1 MNPIARIGFLIK
13 GDYSDTEMYDFMDI
27 VYYNGASYVAKK
39 PTIGNAPVRKNEYW
53 QIFAEGG
60 TLTGN
65 SDISDTNVTFEQ
77 ASDRVNISSKEKLSV
92 IMGKIKKYFADLKT
106 VAFSGSYADLSN
118 KPNLKAVATTGSYSD
133 LSDKPTIPTVPSA
146 LKNPQALTFTG
157 GATGSYDGSAA
168 KSVKIPSLTN
178 NLLATAAGTALDAAQ
193 GKVLDNKIAQI
204 NSNLSV
210 LNTAT
215 LLTVTWNTGIVIN
228 HQYCKLYKIGKIG
241 LFSLAFE
248 CKALQPWKD
257 YKLCDITNAGFSFA
271 HDTQG
276 ILSDQNDDSAV
287 TIECTIAHPKSIYLR
302 TFEKAHTLTWY
313 RGFILALCTN

>member
-92 IMGKIKKYFADLKT
+92 IMGKIKKWFTDLKS
-106 VAFSGSYADLSN
+106 VAFSGSYEDLSN
-118 KPNLKAVATTGSYSD
+118 KPDLKTVATTGNYSD
-133 LSDKPTIPTVPSA
+133 LSNKPTIPTA
-146 LKNPQALTFTG
+146 LKNPKALTFTG
-157 GATGSYDGSAA
+157 GVTGSYDGSAA
-168 KSVKIPSLTN
+168 KSVKVPSLTN

-193 GKVLDNKIAQI
+193 GKVLDGKIAQI
-204 NSNLSV
+204 NSNLSGKADKTV
-210 LNTAT
+210 TVDINNSSGVYHGETFPFGVKMLTGFKKSANYNLSRAYGNAFYTDFSIALPTFFNNISCAIVQLYSSAGAYVTVTGWSDREITGYIISPENTA
-215 LLTVTWNTGIVIN
+215 IN
-228 HQYCKLYKIGKIG
+228 
-241 LFSLAFE
+241 A
-248 CKALQPWKD
+248 ALQF
-257 YKLCDITNAGFSFA
+257 I
-271 HDTQG
+271 
-276 ILSDQNDDSAV
+276 
-287 TIECTIAHPKSIYLR
+287 IYG
-302 TFEKAHTLTWY
+302 T
-313 RGFILALCTN
+313 

>member
-92 IMGKIKKYFADLKT
+92 IMGKIKKWFTDLKS
-106 VAFSGSYADLSN
+106 VAFSGSYEDLSN
-118 KPNLKAVATTGSYSD
+118 KPDLKTVATTGNYSD
-133 LSDKPTIPTVPSA
+133 LSNKPTIPTA
-146 LKNPQALTFTG
+146 LKNPKALTFTG
-157 GATGSYDGSAA
+157 GVTGSYDGSAA
-168 KSVKIPSLTN
+168 KSVKVPSLTN

-193 GKVLDNKIAQI
+193 GKVLDGKIAQI
-204 NSNLSV
+204 NRNLSAM
-210 LNTAT
+210 NAFT
-215 LLTVTWNTGIVIN
+215 LLTATWNTGIITN
-228 HQYCKLYKIGKIG
+228 HQYCGLYKIGKIG

-248 CKALQPWKD
+248 CKALKPWTN
-257 YKLCDITNAGFSFA
+257 YKLCDITSAGFSFA
-271 HDTQG
+271 HDTVG
-276 ILSDQNDDSAV
+276 LVNDQNDDSAV
-287 TIECTIAHPKSIYLR
+287 TIECTLEHPKSIYLR
-302 TFEKAHTLTWY
+302 TFEKTHSVTWY
-313 RGFILALCTN
+313 RGFVLVLCTN

>member
-77 ASDRVNISSKEKLSV
+77 ASNRVNISSKEKLSV
-92 IMGKIKKYFADLKT
+92 IMGKIKKWFTDLKS
-106 VAFSGSYADLSN
+106 VAFSGSYEDLSN
-118 KPNLKAVATTGSYSD
+118 KPDLKSVATTGNYSD
-133 LSDKPTIPTVPSA
+133 LSNKPTIPTA

-157 GATGSYDGSAA
+157 GVTGSYDGSAA
-168 KSVKIPSLTN
+168 KSVKVPSLTN

-193 GKVLDNKIAQI
+193 GKVLDGKIAQI
-204 NSNLSV
+204 NSNLSKKQV
-210 LNTAT
+210 DFT
-215 LLTVTWNTGIVIN
+215 LASGAERV
-228 HQYCKLYKIGKIG
+228 
-241 LFSLAFE
+241 
-248 CKALQPWKD
+248 
-257 YKLCDITNAGFSFA
+257 AGFSWIRNNIICLSVCLKINKNITA
-271 HDTQG
+271 NNNIITAMKVSGVPINVEWTYGICRQG
-276 ILSDQNDDSAV
+276 DKTMSLVAMNSVVYVEESLLTANGEYIILSA
-287 TIECTIAHPKSIYLR
+287 TC
-302 TFEKAHTLTWY
+302 
-313 RGFILALCTN
+313 ALQ

>member
-92 IMGKIKKYFADLKT
+92 IMGKIKKWFTDLKS
-106 VAFSGSYADLSN
+106 VAFSGSYEDLSN
-118 KPNLKAVATTGSYSD
+118 KPDLKTVATTGNYSD
-133 LSDKPTIPTVPSA
+133 LSNKPTIPTA

-157 GATGSYDGSAA
+157 GVTGSYDGSAA
-168 KSVKIPSLTN
+168 KSVKVPSLTN

-193 GKVLDNKIAQI
+193 GKVLDGKIAQI
-204 NSNLSV
+204 NSNLQALSTAEVITMTANASWIKKGDVLCFKIAGRYFFQFIEVEFAKESANTEYKKTLFWTLGKSV
-210 LNTAT
+210 GYEKVFLLYPIDGGQPIRLLCSGNKIYGHYSGTYLNMEYFG
-215 LLTVTWNTGIVIN
+215 LLVM
-228 HQYCKLYKIGKIG
+228 
-241 LFSLAFE
+241 
-248 CKALQPWKD
+248 
-257 YKLCDITNAGFSFA
+257 
-271 HDTQG
+271 
-276 ILSDQNDDSAV
+276 
-287 TIECTIAHPKSIYLR
+287 
-302 TFEKAHTLTWY
+302 
-313 RGFILALCTN
+313 